1 MKKVVILILFL
12 CLHIGL
18 YSQSSNTYEVY
29 AIQFGQSWFMK
40 LSEAAVGA
48 SDKDSIEGCNMFW
61 LLKGKEK
68 IILVDAGFL
77 KNEYTNGDHHWDSHT
92 YIRPDSALLR
102 LNITADDITDI
113 ILSHPHW
120 DHIGGIGLF
129 RKATIWMQKDDYDY
143 FVGAAWQ
150 RNDFSDGF
158 DKSDV
163 QQIVSVN
170 LEGRLHLVKG
180 DSIEIIPGIRVF
192 IGSKHTWESQYVL
205 VNTKT
210 DKVLIASD
218 NIWFYYNLIHLLPIP
233 KYTFDPLAYVQQMKR
248 MKILQPDKTLI
259 IPGHDA
265 IIFSRF
271 SEVAKGIVKI
281 R

>member
-1 MKKVVILILFL
+1 MKKKVVIFIVFL
-12 CLHIGL
+12 CLHSGI

-29 AIQFGQSWFMK
+29 AIQFGQPWFAK
-40 LSEAAVGA
+40 ASEAAVGA
-48 SDKDSIEGCNMFW
+48 PDKDSIEGCNIFW
-61 LLKGKEK
+61 LLKGREK

-77 KNEYTNGDHHWDSHT
+77 INEYTNADHYWDSHNYT
-92 YIRPDSALLR
+92 RPDSALIR
-102 LNITADDITDI
+102 MNIPASAVTDI
-113 ILSHPHW
+113 IITHPHS

-129 RKATIWMQKDDYDY
+129 PKATIWMQQDDYNY

-150 RNDFSDGF
+150 KNGRSDGF
-158 DKSDV
+158 DKRDV

-170 LEGRLHLVKG
+170 VEGRLHLVKG
-180 DSIEIIPGIRVF
+180 DSIEIMPGIRVF

-205 VNTKT
+205 VNTST

-218 NIWFYYNLIHLLPIP
+218 NIWYYYNLDHMLPIT
-233 KYTFDPLAYVQQMKR
+233 YTFDPSAYVQQMKR
-248 MKILQPDKTLI
+248 MKILQPNTSLI

-271 SEVAKGIVKI
+271 PEVAKGIVKI

>member
-1 MKKVVILILFL
+1 MFFL
-12 CLHIGL
+12 CIHIGL
-18 YSQSSNTYEVY
+18 YSQNSNEYEVY
-29 AIQFGQSWFMK
+29 AIKFAGPWFMP
-40 LSEAAVGA
+40 LSEAVVGVL
-48 SDKDSIEGCNMFW
+48 SKDSIEGCNMFW
-61 LLKGKEK
+61 LLKGNGKK
-68 IILVDAGFL
+68 ILVDAGFL
-77 KNEYTNGDHHWDSHT
+77 LNEYNNYNSADNSYDSSN
-92 YIRPDSALLR
+92 YLRPDSALLR
-102 LNITADDITDI
+102 MNITADDITDI

-150 RNDFSDGF
+150 KNGFSDGF
-158 DKSDV
+158 YKKDV

-218 NIWFYYNLIHLLPIP
+218 NIWFYYNLNHLLPIP
-233 KYTFDPLAYVQQMKR
+233 KYTFDPSAYVQQMKR
-248 MKILQPDKTLI
+248 MKILQPDTTLI
-259 IPGHDA
+259 IPGHDQ

-271 SEVAKGIVKI
+271 PEVAKGVVKI

>member
-1 MKKVVILILFL
+1 MKKAVILSLILS
-12 CLHIGL
+12 LHICV
-18 YSQSSNTYEVY
+18 YAQSSDTYEVY
-29 AIQFGQSWFMK
+29 AIQFAQSWFMK
-40 LSEAAVGA
+40 LSEVAVGA
-48 SDKDSIEGCNMFW
+48 SDKDSIEGCYMFW

-68 IILVDAGFL
+68 TILVDAGFI
-77 KNEYTNGDHHWDSHT
+77 KNEYTNGDHNWDRQMF
-92 YIRPDSALLR
+92 IRPDSALLR
-102 LNITADDITDI
+102 MNITADDITDI
-113 ILSHPHW
+113 ILTHPHS

-150 RNDFSDGF
+150 KNGFSDGF

-163 QQIVSVN
+163 PQIVSVN
-170 LEGRLHLVKG
+170 VEGRLHLVKG

-218 NIWFYYNLIHLLPIP
+218 NIWFYYNLNHLLAIP
-233 KYTFDPLAYVQQMKR
+233 KYTFDPSVYIQQMKR
-248 MKILQPDKTLI
+248 MKILQPNTTLI
-259 IPGHDA
+259 IPGHDVS
-265 IIFSRF
+265 IFSRF
-271 SEVAKGIVKI
+271 PEVAQDIIKI